1 MRRQDISI
9 PAALAGGG
17 VGAGLAFTLLARNVK
32 AHETRRVDGGTRK
45 RVPKR
50 HTRTTRI
57 AANVIRPLGKWYGQS
72 PLAALVAAATWRA
85 KGPRAAAP
93 IAAASA
99 TAASLAWALERTIRP
114 RKPPPGRH
122 SPTEPAFPSGHALQ
136 TAAVAWT
143 CAYVLLREGVARPSA
158 VVPLALAL
166 PAASGLAK
174 VYMDKHW
181 FTDVV
186 GGYLL
191 GATIAAGAAAGH
203 EIARPRRKG
212 LALGRVR

>member
-1 MRRQDISI
+1 MTRQDISI
-9 PAALAGGG
+9 PAALAGVG
-17 VGAGLAFTLLARNVK
+17 VGAGLAFTLLARRVS
-32 AHETRRVDGGTRK
+32 AHTTRGTDGGVRK

-50 HTRTTRI
+50 RRRATRI
-57 AANVIRPLGKWYGQS
+57 AANVIGPLGKWYGQS
-72 PLAALVAAATWRA
+72 PMAALVAAATWRA

-99 TAASLAWALERTIRP
+99 TAASLAWALERTMRP

-122 SPTEPAFPSGHALQ
+122 SPTEAAFPSGHALQ

-143 CAYVLLREGVARPSA
+143 CAYVLLREGLAPRSA
-158 VVPLALAL
+158 VVSLALAL

-174 VYMDKHW
+174 VYLDKHW

-203 EIARPRRKG
+203 EIARP
-212 LALGRVR
+212 